1 MMYFR
6 LLLKSGIAAVIIAA
20 IAVVIACNSNKPV
33 NPANAVDSAIAP
45 VGYHILDANLSL
57 DSIGTIVYVPLTN
70 SYWVYTVDD
79 EEFYAE
85 SIVAHR
91 IMSAKEHG
99 LDTFTFQTII
109 NEDGEGEVIC
119 VE

>member
-6 LLLKSGIAAVIIAA
+6 VLLKSGIAAVIIAA

-33 NPANAVDSAIAP
+33 SPAVAP
-45 VGYHILDANLSL
+45 VGYHVLDANLSL
-57 DSIGTIVYVPLTN
+57 DSISSIVYIPLTRT
-70 SYWVYTVDD
+70 YWVYTVDD
-79 EEFYAE
+79 EEFFAE
-85 SIVAHR
+85 RVVANR

-109 NEDGEGEVIC
+109 NEDGEGEVIY

>member
-6 LLLKSGIAAVIIAA
+6 VLLKSGIAAVIIAA

-33 NPANAVDSAIAP
+33 SPANAVDSAVAP
-45 VGYHILDANLSL
+45 VGYHVLDANLSL
-57 DSIGTIVYVPLTN
+57 DSISSIVYIPLTRT
-70 SYWVYTVDD
+70 YWVYTVDD
-79 EEFYAE
+79 KEFFAE
-85 SIVAHR
+85 RVVANR

-109 NEDGEGEVIC
+109 NEDGEGEIVY